1 MLLCWNA
8 ARCGAICMCEGTGE
22 CAIATAGGAVTS
34 SYAACRPGLR
44 HLPGSQPAPQPA
56 PPVPAASWVVLG
68 LSIPIACEG
77 EELADGVATAELRSP
92 SPRRCLVASGAARD
106 GPWHHGEPRHLGR
119 PAPPRPPP
127 RAALP
132 HPPLRRGP
140 SLQPPATARTAPGR
154 PCPRWLNGAPREEL
168 GTLCA
173 SSSRGGPDVRE
184 SREDSEQGRSRNIA
198 SGCGWIPSWDSE
210 GLF

>member
-34 SYAACRPGLR
+34 SYAARRPGLR
-44 HLPGSQPAPQPA
+44 HLRPRPPQPA
-56 PPVPAASWVVLG
+56 PPVSAASWVVLG

-77 EELADGVATAELRSP
+77 EELADGVATADLRSP
-92 SPRRCLVASGAARD
+92 SPRRCLAAGGAARN

-127 RAALP
+127 RVALP

-140 SLQPPATARTAPGR
+140 SLQPPGDSPH
-154 PCPRWLNGAPREEL
+154 
-168 GTLCA
+168 
-173 SSSRGGPDVRE
+173 SSRSAMPPTAQRSSAGGGAWHALCLFFPWWTRCARE
-184 SREDSEQGRSRNIA
+184 LRR
-198 SGCGWIPSWDSE
+198 
-210 GLF
+210 